1 MNKILFAIALLLCAN
16 TASAGALDVLSAAQ
30 SAQEKIDAVNAQ
42 VDDTQEAV
50 GNAVT
55 VEAAKEKVDEVN
67 TKIDDTQAAVNEKI
81 SNAKSA
87 AAEKVISS
95 TVSTDSSDTS
105 GKLSEVAE
113 KVSSAKENATKAK
126 QDLENLKNVFAK

>member
-16 TASAGALDVLSAAQ
+16 TANAGALDVLSAAQ

-42 VDDTQEAV
+42 VDSTQEAV
-50 GNAVT
+50 GSAVT

-67 TKIDDTQAAVNEKI
+67 AKIDDTQAAVNEKI

-95 TVSTDSSDTS
+95 AASTDSSDTS

-126 QDLENLKNVFAK
+126 QDLENLQNVFAK